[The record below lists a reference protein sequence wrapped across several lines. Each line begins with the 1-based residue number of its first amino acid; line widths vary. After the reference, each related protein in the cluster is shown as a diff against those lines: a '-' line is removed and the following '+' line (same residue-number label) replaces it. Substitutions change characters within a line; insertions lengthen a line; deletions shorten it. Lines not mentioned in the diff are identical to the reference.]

1 MKKIVFYGLFLIL
14 LGWQVSAAE
23 RTGVLIDPGHSPKAP
38 GVVSCDGIPEHEYN
52 DYLAYVLASYLE
64 GRNIPAGITRTFQE
78 EKNLKLRTQDSGKYR
93 LFLSLHH
100 DSVQAQ
106 FMSQRSREGNCSE
119 KAKGFSIFVSPKNRY
134 YENSI
139 QCAYALGTALRE
151 AGLMPSLH
159 HAERVTG
166 EYRKLLDSAR
176 GIYAWDDLI
185 VLKTAD
191 APALLL
197 EAAVIVHPQ
206 EARDANS
213 ERFRDA
219 VAEAVY
225 KTLMKCD
232 IVR

>member
-1 MKKIVFYGLFLIL
+1 M
-14 LGWQVSAAE
+14 
-23 RTGVLIDPGHSPKAP
+23 LIDPGHSSKAP

-52 DYLAYVLASYLE
+52 DYLAFVLASYLDD
-64 GRNIPAGITRTFQE
+64 RNIPTGITRTFQE
-78 EKNLKLRTQDSGKYR
+78 EKSLKLRTQDSGKYQ

-119 KAKGFSIFVSPKNRY
+119 KARGFSIFVSPKNRH
-134 YENSI
+134 YEKSL
-139 QCAYALGTALRE
+139 QCAYALGTILRE
-151 AGLMPSLH
+151 AGFMPSLH

-191 APALLL
+191 APAILL

-206 EARDANS
+206 DARDANS
-213 ERFRDA
+213 ERFRTA
-219 VAEAVY
+219 IAESVY
-225 KTLMKCD
+225 RMMKICQ
-232 IVR
+232 

>member
-1 MKKIVFYGLFLIL
+1 MKKLAFYGLFLIL

-23 RTGVLIDPGHSPKAP
+23 RTGVLLDPGHSAKTP
-38 GVVSCDGIPEHEYN
+38 GVVSCGGIPEHEYN
-52 DYLAYVLASYLE
+52 DYLAYVLTSYLE
-64 GRNIPAGITRTFQE
+64 DRNIPTGITRTSQE
-78 EKNLKLRTQDSGKYR
+78 EKSLMLRTQDSGKYR

-100 DSVQAQ
+100 DSVQPQ
-106 FMSQRSREGNCSE
+106 FMFQRSREGNCSE
-119 KAKGFSIFVSPKNRY
+119 KARGFTIFVSPKNRY
-134 YENSI
+134 YEKSL

-151 AGLMPSLH
+151 SGFMPSLH

-197 EAAVIVHPQ
+197 EAAVVVHPQ

-213 ERFRDA
+213 EGFRTA
-219 VAEAVY
+219 IAESVY
-225 KTLMKCD
+225 RMMKKCQ
-232 IVR
+232 

>member
-1 MKKIVFYGLFLIL
+1 MKKLIFCGLFLIL
-14 LGWQVSAAE
+14 LGFQVSAAE

-38 GVVSCDGIPEHEYN
+38 GVVSCDEIPEHEYN

-64 GRNIPAGITRTFQE
+64 DRNIPTGLTRTFQE
-78 EKNLKLRTQDSGKYR
+78 EKSLAHRTQDSGKYR

-100 DSVQAQ
+100 DSVQPQ
-106 FMSQRSREGNCSE
+106 FLFQKSREGNCSE

-134 YENSI
+134 YEKSL
-139 QCAYALGTALRE
+139 QCAYALGTVLRE
-151 AGLMPSLH
+151 QGFMPSLH

-176 GIYAWDDLI
+176 GIYAFDDLI

-191 APALLL
+191 APAILL

-213 ERFRDA
+213 DQFRT
-219 VAEAVY
+219 VIAESVY
-225 KTLMKCD
+225 RMMKICQ
-232 IVR
+232 